1 MMLPMLITPTC
12 VVICGFTKGETP
24 KIQLLLHVQ
33 YCAREMQTKF
43 DETSEITRISVMKLR
58 TFVSDEKAANF
69 QCFYCSNVGEI
80 SQAR

>member
-43 DETSEITRISVMKLR
+43 DEISEISVMKLR